1 MLSLKKAGDSV
12 IDSIMKGFTA
22 GGILIADGS
31 TVDYYDIELQD
42 ENGQAVMLESGK
54 IQITFAYKEGIDYS
68 KVNVIVYHLNE
79 KTGVIESWKH
89 SLQVKVSVLRQTA
102 SVRLQYTMR
111 IKRYKTMISPSRM
124 IQKQTM

>member
-1 MLSLKKAGDSV
+1 
-12 IDSIMKGFTA
+12 MKGFTA

-79 KTGVIESWKH
+79 KTGVIEKLETQLTSEGIRFEAD
-89 SLQVKVSVLRQTA
+89 SFSPFAV
-102 SVRLQYTMR
+102 Y
-111 IKRYKTMISPSRM
+111 YENKTVQNDDITKPDDT
-124 IQKQTM
+124 KQTM